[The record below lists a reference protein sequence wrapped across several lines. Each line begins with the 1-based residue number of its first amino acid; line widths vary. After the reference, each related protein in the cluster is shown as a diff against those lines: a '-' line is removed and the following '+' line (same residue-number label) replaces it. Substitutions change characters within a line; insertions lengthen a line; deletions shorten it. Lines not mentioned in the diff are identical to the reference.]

1 MKVRDAIRRLMD
13 DGWYLKDQKGSHRQ
27 YRHLE
32 KKGKVTVAGHP
43 NEEIDPKTCK
53 SIQEQVGWR

>member
-43 NEEIDPKTCK
+43 NDDIDPKTWK
-53 SIQEQVGWR
+53 SIQEQPGWR

>member
-1 MKVRDAIRRLMD
+1 MKVREVIRRLLD

-27 YRHLE
+27 YRHSE

-43 NEEIDPKTCK
+43 NEEIDPKTWK
-53 SIQEQVGWR
+53 SIQEQAGWR

>member
-1 MKVRDAIRRLMD
+1 MKVRDAVRRLLD

-27 YRHLE
+27 YRHPE

-43 NEEIDPKTCK
+43 NEELDHKTWK
-53 SIQEQVGWR
+53 SIQEQAGWR